1 MATIM
6 LVEDDRDTL
15 DILSVVLRRKY
26 GDLQLYTAENG
37 RQGVDL
43 FKERNADIV
52 ITDVNMPEMGG
63 VAMVQAI
70 RGIRPQVQFIFI
82 TADAGRATLEHSVGA
97 GFQLDHYIEKPVDYR
112 DLFSAIDQS
121 LAKVLAMQSA
131 PAAGTEVKPHRP
143 AL

>member
-1 MATIM
+1 MAPTMM

-26 GDLQLYTAENG
+26 GDLQLCTAQNG
-37 RQGVDL
+37 KEGVEL
-43 FKERNADIV
+43 FKARGADIV

-70 RGIRPQVQFIFI
+70 RGIKPQVQFIFI

-97 GFQLDHYIEKPVDYR
+97 GFQLDHYIEKPIDYR
-112 DLFSAIDQS
+112 DLFSAIEES
-121 LAKVLAMQSA
+121 LAKLTAMSLAV
-131 PAAGTEVKPHRP
+131 PAGTAIKPH
-143 AL
+143 